1 MTTETYQAIQIP
13 RSYIG
18 LVEVGSEELPFVD
31 LDDQPYV
38 SSKVEVE
45 GTEYTYQ
52 RSYPIKGHSAI
63 MPAQVEQLLAQGKR
77 LLVGERNDR
86 YYLYAA

>member
-13 RSYIG
+13 RSYLG
-18 LVEVGSEELPFVD
+18 LVEIGDQELPFVD

-38 SSKVEVE
+38 SSQIAVE
-45 GTEYTYQ
+45 GAEYSYE
-52 RSYPIKGHSAI
+52 RSFPIKGHSAV
-63 MPAQVEQLLAQGKR
+63 MPAAIEQLQAAGKR
-77 LLVGERNDR
+77 LLVGERNER